1 MLYLLKD
8 KNFFTEVIKIL
19 KDKAIVDE
27 QVW

>member
-8 KNFFTEVIKIL
+8 KDFFVETIKIL
-19 KDKAIVDE
+19 KDRAIVDE